1 MFTLVRVH
9 RQGES
14 ILRPARTLRI
24 MRRKKRW
31 HCTNPRAVLVTLML
45 AHDALAILLALNSP
59 EVKAGSCTN
68 FPARYPSSPLDH

>member
-1 MFTLVRVH
+1 MFTLVRAH

-45 AHDALAILLALNSP
+45 AGDMTH
-59 EVKAGSCTN
+59 
-68 FPARYPSSPLDH
+68 